1 MKSRKM
7 KTVSGIISI
16 AMIVAMISFYVI
28 PSAFIASAATS
39 GTPAWQVSKSKTA
52 TELDANHQTSVTLSL
67 PAGSYDTKS
76 ADIVFVVDDSFG
88 SDHQTYEKKAEE
100 LLTKLETQ
108 AVEKGV
114 KVKIGSIVCD
124 GWGHDGYSL
133 VTDKGDGVS
142 NQSKLVTLS
151 DDTKANI
158 EKAITADI
166 KASYLKYHV
175 PHSNTEQPIRMANQ
189 WLAEDTS
196 VADSNKYVVVVSDW
210 LTYVYGGT
218 TKLGDSSYTETPVS
232 KNFKGDGIYLEQIP
246 SDGRNL
252 TDLFSAYDSGTLQQ
266 NANWNNDIYNDAG
279 LKYPENLAGW
289 NIFFQQIYKNTT
301 NTTDPGEVTTTQ
313 LSDMMSKADCK
324 SGGVTAYEKSL
335 CLTRAALQNSVNSGF
350 KVITYTDDKNYANTT
365 DNFNKEL
372 NNMPLDFKAWLS
384 SQTGISNTARSTGST
399 MSTFLDS
406 VGTKVIN
413 LLEKGTVTDQI
424 ASKFDLVTNGDASP
438 FTLTVG
444 GTALTSAK
452 TGTDTWSYGTAD
464 ANGVYPYV
472 VKYDKTTKTFVWSI
486 NVPVTIVNK
495 VQLTYKLQL
504 NDLTKT
510 DTHIPTNVK
519 ATLNY
524 TDGEGNTGTEDF
536 DIPYVSYT
544 VSTPIVVPTT
554 HPVLSIL
561 KTETDDAHTYA
572 AAGEKLGYTIVIK
585 NTGDGAATN
594 VTADDPVTS
603 NMTFDSAD
611 NGGKLVNGSVHWD
624 LGTLQPGE
632 SKTLKVFMVG
642 TAVAQ
647 GASATFTNTAYA
659 QADNATR
666 VSSTTVKDV
675 TNNSNAD
682 NTASVS
688 VVKTIVGDKAYKAG
702 DSVKYKIVVSNT
714 GKASTLSTTTLTD
727 YRPDGMTYQSS
738 SSNGT
743 YKDGKIAWNLGVIKA
758 GESKTVYVTMSLP
771 TKITIG
777 QDFNNVAEAS
787 KYDAKGDTCK
797 ANIVLHVNKDQTI
810 NNNSNTNQNTGNQPK
825 TGDTA
830 MPGLYVVTLITAAL
844 LVLVLRRIRRE
855 N

>member
-76 ADIVFVVDDSFG
+76 ADIVFVVDSSAG
-88 SDHQTYEKKAEE
+88 SDYTDYEAKAAD
-100 LLTKLETQ
+100 LLDRLETQ

-114 KVKIGSIVCD
+114 KVKIGSIVFD

-133 VTDKGDGVS
+133 VKEKGDGVI

-151 DDTKANI
+151 DDTKADI
-158 EKAITADI
+158 KKAIVANT
-166 KASYLKYHV
+166 KTKYLSYHV

-196 VADSNKYVVVVSDW
+196 VAAANKYVVVISDW

-266 NANWNNDIYNDAG
+266 NANWNNDVFDDAG
-279 LKYPENLAGW
+279 YGEVGGPLSWAV
-289 NIFFQQIYKNTT
+289 FFQQIYKNTT
-301 NTTDPGEVTTTQ
+301 TSTAPDTVTSAQLTDM
-313 LSDMMSKADCK
+313 LNSANCNAK
-324 SGGVTAYEKSL
+324 GVTAYEKSL
-335 CLTRAALQNSVNSGF
+335 CLTRAALQNSISSGY
-350 KVITYTDDKNYANTT
+350 KVITYSDDSSNSYY
-365 DNFNKEL
+365 DKEFK
-372 NNMPLDFKAWLS
+372 NMPADFQTWLS
-384 SQTGISNTARSTGST
+384 SQTGISNTVKSTGGT